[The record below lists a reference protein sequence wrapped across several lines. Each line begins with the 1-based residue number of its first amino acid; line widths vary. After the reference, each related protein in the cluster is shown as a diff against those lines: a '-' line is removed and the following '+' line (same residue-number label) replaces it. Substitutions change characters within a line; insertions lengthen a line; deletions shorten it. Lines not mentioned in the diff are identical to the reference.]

1 MTTSTKSQSKKITKD
16 ILVNVENLK
25 MYFPVTSGVILQKTI
40 GQVKAVDNVS
50 FFIRKGETLGLVGES
65 GCGKTTTL
73 RMVAGLES
81 ISDGEIQIGDRTV
94 NHLPPGARDVAMV
107 FQNYA
112 LYSHM
117 TVGKNIGF
125 ALKARRF
132 DDDDIKKR
140 VLRVAKMLDLEEMLD
155 RKPRQLSG
163 GQRQRVALGRAIVR
177 NPQVFLM
184 DEPLS
189 NLDALLRLQTR
200 KELIELTGELKS
212 TVIYVTHD
220 QVEAMTMGHRL
231 AVMNEGEVVQL
242 DTPENIYNQP
252 SSRFVAEFIGSPPMN
267 FLNMEINE
275 KNGKKFLK
283 NDSLE
288 LPVPDSM
295 KKLGENAVIMGF
307 RPNEIEL
314 VSQGGISGT
323 VTVVEFLGT
332 EKLVY
337 LKLGVNTISILVPS
351 EEKIK
356 SGENLQFNLKP
367 EALHLFNYSNQRRIT
382 SNRND

>member
-1 MTTSTKSQSKKITKD
+1 MASVSLKNLNKFFGNT
-16 ILVNVENLK
+16 LVVN
-25 MYFPVTSGVILQKTI
+25 
-40 GQVKAVDNVS
+40 NVS
-50 FFIRKGETLGLVGES
+50 VDIADGEFLVFVGPS

-288 LPVPDSM
+288 LPAPDST
-295 KKLGENAVIMGF
+295 KNLGDNAVIMGF

-314 VSQGGISGT
+314 VSQGGVSGT
-323 VTVVEFLGT
+323 VTVVESLGA

-337 LKLGVNTISILVPS
+337 LKLEENTISILVPS

-356 SGENLQFNLKP
+356 SGENLQFSLRP
-367 EALHLFNYSNQRRIT
+367 EALHLFNYSNHSRIT

>member
-1 MTTSTKSQSKKITKD
+1 MASVSLKNLNKYFGNT
-16 ILVNVENLK
+16 LVVN
-25 MYFPVTSGVILQKTI
+25 
-40 GQVKAVDNVS
+40 NVS
-50 FFIRKGETLGLVGES
+50 VDIADGEFLVFVGPS

-81 ISDGEIQIGDRTV
+81 ISDGEIQIGDLTV

-117 TVGKNIGF
+117 TVGKNLGF

-177 NPQVFLM
+177 NPQAFLM

-212 TVIYVTHD
+212 TVVYVTHD

-242 DTPENIYNQP
+242 DTPENIYKYP

-288 LPVPDSM
+288 LPAPDSI
-295 KKLGENAVIMGF
+295 KNLGKTAVIMGF

-314 VSQGGISGT
+314 VSQGGVSGT
-323 VTVVEFLGT
+323 VTVVESLGA

-337 LKLGVNTISILVPS
+337 LKLEENTISILVPS

-356 SGENLQFNLKP
+356 SGENLQFSLRP
-367 EALHLFNYSNQRRIT
+367 EALHLFNYSNHSRIT

>member
-1 MTTSTKSQSKKITKD
+1 MASVSLKNLNKYFGNT
-16 ILVNVENLK
+16 LVVN
-25 MYFPVTSGVILQKTI
+25 
-40 GQVKAVDNVS
+40 NVS
-50 FFIRKGETLGLVGES
+50 VDIADGEFLVFVGPS

-117 TVGKNIGF
+117 TVGKNLGF

-177 NPQVFLM
+177 NPQAFLM

-242 DTPENIYNQP
+242 DTPENIYKYP

-314 VSQGGISGT
+314 VSQGGVSGT
-323 VTVVEFLGT
+323 VTVVESLGA

-337 LKLGVNTISILVPS
+337 LKLEENTISILVPS

-356 SGENLQFNLKP
+356 SGENLLFNLNSG
-367 EALHLFNYSNQRRIT
+367 ALHLFNHSNQRRIK
-382 SNRND
+382 SNKND

>member
-1 MTTSTKSQSKKITKD
+1 MASVS
-16 ILVNVENLK
+16 LNNLK
-25 MYFPVTSGVILQKTI
+25 KEFGGMLA
-40 GQVKAVDNVS
+40 VKNLSVEIAD
-50 FFIRKGETLGLVGES
+50 GEFLVFVGPS

-81 ISDGEIQIGDRTV
+81 LSAGEIRIGDRIV
-94 NHLPPGARDVAMV
+94 NDLPPGERDVAMV

-117 TVGKNIGF
+117 SVRKNLGF
-125 ALKARRF
+125 ALKARKLKGTE
-132 DDDDIKKR
+132 IEKR
-140 VLRVAKMLDLEEMLD
+140 VLRVAKMLDLQELLD

-200 KELIELTGELKS
+200 KELIELTGKLKS

-242 DTPENIYNQP
+242 DTPDIVFNRP
-252 SSRFVAEFIGSPPMN
+252 ASRFVAEFIGSPPMN
-267 FLNMEINE
+267 LLEVDIMEKESGKCFLS
-275 KNGKKFLK
+275 GSF
-283 NDSLE
+283 E
-288 LPVPDSM
+288 LPVPDKIKSVD
-295 KKLGENAVIMGF
+295 ETSVILGF
-307 RPNEIEL
+307 RPNEMEL
-314 VSQGGISGT
+314 VSRGGMTGS
-323 VTVVEFLGT
+323 VSVVETMGS

-337 LKLGVNTISILVPS
+337 LNVGENTLSILVPS
-351 EEKIK
+351 SEKVNQGGTIR
-356 SGENLQFNLKP
+356 FRLKP
-367 EALHLFNYSNQRRIT
+367 DALHLFNISTQRRI
-382 SNRND
+382 SFE

>member
-1 MTTSTKSQSKKITKD
+1 MASVSLNKLNKEFGSMLAVKNLSVEIAD
-16 ILVNVENLK
+16 GEFLV
-25 MYFPVTSGVILQKTI
+25 F
-40 GQVKAVDNVS
+40 
-50 FFIRKGETLGLVGES
+50 VGPS

-81 ISDGEIQIGDRTV
+81 LSAGEIRIGDRIV
-94 NHLPPGARDVAMV
+94 NDLPPGERDVAMV

-117 TVGKNIGF
+117 SVRKNLGF
-125 ALKARRF
+125 ALKARKLEGTE
-132 DDDDIKKR
+132 IEKR
-140 VLRVAKMLDLEEMLD
+140 VLRVAKMLDLQELLD

-200 KELIELTGELKS
+200 KELIELTGKLKS

-242 DTPENIYNQP
+242 DTPDIVFNRP
-252 SSRFVAEFIGSPPMN
+252 ASRFVAEFIGSPPMN
-267 FLNMEINE
+267 LLEVDITGKESDKCFLS
-275 KNGKKFLK
+275 GSF
-283 NDSLE
+283 E
-288 LPVPDSM
+288 LPVPEKM
-295 KKLGENAVIMGF
+295 KSVDETSVILGF
-307 RPNEIEL
+307 RPNEMDL
-314 VSQGGISGT
+314 VSRGGMAGS
-323 VTVVEFLGT
+323 VSVVETMGS

-337 LKLGVNTISILVPS
+337 LNVGENTLSILVPS
-351 EEKIK
+351 SEKVNQGGTIR
-356 SGENLQFNLKP
+356 FRLKP
-367 EALHLFNYSNQRRIT
+367 DALHLFNISTQKRI
-382 SNRND
+382 SFE

>member
-1 MTTSTKSQSKKITKD
+1 MAFPPGQSNKNAIMASVTLSKLNKKFGNT
-16 ILVNVENLK
+16 LA
-25 MYFPVTSGVILQKTI
+25 
-40 GQVKAVDNVS
+40 VKNVS
-50 FFIRKGETLGLVGES
+50 VDIADGEFLVFVGPS

-81 ISDGEIQIGDRTV
+81 LSNGEIRIGDRIV
-94 NHLPPGARDVAMV
+94 NDLPPGDRDLAMV

-117 TVGKNIGF
+117 TVEKNLGF
-125 ALKARRF
+125 ALKARGLEGNE
-132 DDDDIKKR
+132 IEKR
-140 VLRVAKMLDLEEMLD
+140 VQKVAQMLDLQEMLG

-163 GQRQRVALGRAIVR
+163 GQRQRVAVGRAIVR
-177 NPQVFLM
+177 NPQAFLM

-231 AVMNEGEVVQL
+231 AVMNNGEVVQL
-242 DTPENIYNQP
+242 DTPENIFSRP

-267 FLNMEINE
+267 FLNVDIVE
-275 KNGKKFLK
+275 KNKKRVFQQ
-283 NDSLE
+283 DSFE
-288 LPVPDSM
+288 VQVPDSM
-295 KKLGENAVIMGF
+295 KALKETSVILGF
-307 RPNEIEL
+307 RPNELEL
-314 VSQGGISGT
+314 VSRGGISGT
-323 VTVVEFLGT
+323 VSVVETLGS

-337 LKLGVNTISILVPS
+337 LKLGEKTISLLVPTA
-351 EEKIK
+351 EKIK
-356 SGENLQFNLKP
+356 SGENVRFKINP
-367 EALHLFNYSNQRRIT
+367 ESLHLFNIANETRI
-382 SNRND
+382 SFDDSV

>member
-1 MTTSTKSQSKKITKD
+1 MLAVKNLSVEIAD
-16 ILVNVENLK
+16 GEFLV
-25 MYFPVTSGVILQKTI
+25 F
-40 GQVKAVDNVS
+40 
-50 FFIRKGETLGLVGES
+50 VGPS

-81 ISDGEIQIGDRTV
+81 LSAGEIRIGDRIV
-94 NHLPPGARDVAMV
+94 NDLPPGERDVAMV

-117 TVGKNIGF
+117 SVRKNLGF
-125 ALKARRF
+125 ALKARKLKGTE
-132 DDDDIKKR
+132 IEIR
-140 VLRVAKMLDLEEMLD
+140 VLRVAKMLDLQELLD

-200 KELIELTGELKS
+200 KELIELTGKLKS

-242 DTPENIYNQP
+242 DTPDIVFNRP
-252 SSRFVAEFIGSPPMN
+252 ASRFVAEFIGSPPMN
-267 FLNMEINE
+267 LLEVDITGKESDKCFLS
-275 KNGKKFLK
+275 GSF
-283 NDSLE
+283 E
-288 LPVPDSM
+288 LPVPD
-295 KKLGENAVIMGF
+295 KLKSVDENSVILGL
-307 RPNEIEL
+307 RPNEMEL
-314 VSQGGISGT
+314 VSRGGMAGS
-323 VTVVEFLGT
+323 VSVVETMGS

-337 LKLGVNTISILVPS
+337 LNVGENTLSILVPS
-351 EEKIK
+351 SEKVNQGGTIR
-356 SGENLQFNLKP
+356 FRLKP
-367 EALHLFNYSNQRRIT
+367 DALHLFNISTHRRI
-382 SNRND
+382 SFE

>member
-1 MTTSTKSQSKKITKD
+1 MASVSLNKLNKEFGGMLAVKNLSVEIAD
-16 ILVNVENLK
+16 GEFLV
-25 MYFPVTSGVILQKTI
+25 F
-40 GQVKAVDNVS
+40 
-50 FFIRKGETLGLVGES
+50 VGPS

-81 ISDGEIQIGDRTV
+81 LSAGEIRIGDRIV
-94 NHLPPGARDVAMV
+94 NDLPPGERDVAMV

-117 TVGKNIGF
+117 SVRKNLGF
-125 ALKARRF
+125 ALKARKLEGTE
-132 DDDDIKKR
+132 IEKR
-140 VLRVAKMLDLEEMLD
+140 VLRVAKMLDLQELLD

-200 KELIELTGELKS
+200 KELIELTGKLKS

-242 DTPENIYNQP
+242 DTPDIVFNRP
-252 SSRFVAEFIGSPPMN
+252 ASRFVAEFIGSPPMN
-267 FLNMEINE
+267 LLEVDITGKESGKCFLS
-275 KNGKKFLK
+275 GSF
-283 NDSLE
+283 E
-288 LPVPDSM
+288 LPVPDKM
-295 KKLGENAVIMGF
+295 KSVDETSVILGF
-307 RPNEIEL
+307 RPNEMEL
-314 VSQGGISGT
+314 VSRGGMAGS
-323 VTVVEFLGT
+323 VSVVETMGS

-337 LKLGVNTISILVPS
+337 LNVGENTLSILVPS
-351 EEKIK
+351 SEKVNPGGTIR
-356 SGENLQFNLKP
+356 FRLKP
-367 EALHLFNYSNQRRIT
+367 DALHLFNISTQRRI
-382 SNRND
+382 SFE

>member
-1 MTTSTKSQSKKITKD
+1 MLAVKNLSVEIAD
-16 ILVNVENLK
+16 GEFLV
-25 MYFPVTSGVILQKTI
+25 F
-40 GQVKAVDNVS
+40 
-50 FFIRKGETLGLVGES
+50 VGPS

-81 ISDGEIQIGDRTV
+81 LSAGEIRIGDRIV
-94 NHLPPGARDVAMV
+94 NDLPPGERDVAMV

-117 TVGKNIGF
+117 SVRKNLGF
-125 ALKARRF
+125 ALKARKLEGTE
-132 DDDDIKKR
+132 IEKR
-140 VLRVAKMLDLEEMLD
+140 VLRVAKMLDLQELLD

-200 KELIELTGELKS
+200 KELIELTGKLKS

-242 DTPENIYNQP
+242 DTPDIVFNRP
-252 SSRFVAEFIGSPPMN
+252 ASRFVAEFIGSPPMN
-267 FLNMEINE
+267 LLEVDITGKESGKCFLS
-275 KNGKKFLK
+275 GSF
-283 NDSLE
+283 E
-288 LPVPDSM
+288 LPVPDKM
-295 KKLGENAVIMGF
+295 KSVDEASIILGF
-307 RPNEIEL
+307 RPNEMEL
-314 VSQGGISGT
+314 VSRGGMAGS
-323 VTVVEFLGT
+323 VSVVETMGS

-337 LKLGVNTISILVPS
+337 FNVGENTLSILVPS
-351 EEKIK
+351 SEKVNPGGTIR
-356 SGENLQFNLKP
+356 FRLKP
-367 EALHLFNYSNQRRIT
+367 DALHLFNISTQRRI
-382 SNRND
+382 SFE

>member
-1 MTTSTKSQSKKITKD
+1 MLAVKNLSVEIAD
-16 ILVNVENLK
+16 GEFLV
-25 MYFPVTSGVILQKTI
+25 F
-40 GQVKAVDNVS
+40 
-50 FFIRKGETLGLVGES
+50 VGPS

-81 ISDGEIQIGDRTV
+81 LSAGEIRIGDRIV
-94 NHLPPGARDVAMV
+94 NDLPPGERDVAMV

-117 TVGKNIGF
+117 SVRKNLGF
-125 ALKARRF
+125 ALKARKLEGTE
-132 DDDDIKKR
+132 IEKR
-140 VLRVAKMLDLEEMLD
+140 VLRVAKMLDLQELLD

-189 NLDALLRLQTR
+189 NLDALLRLRTR

-242 DTPENIYNQP
+242 DTPDIVFNRP
-252 SSRFVAEFIGSPPMN
+252 ASRFVAEFIGSPPMN
-267 FLNMEINE
+267 LLEVDITEKESGKCFLS
-275 KNGKKFLK
+275 GSF
-283 NDSLE
+283 E
-288 LPVPDSM
+288 LPVPDKM
-295 KKLGENAVIMGF
+295 KSVDETSVILGF
-307 RPNEIEL
+307 RPNEMEL
-314 VSQGGISGT
+314 VSRGGIAGS
-323 VTVVEFLGT
+323 VSVVETMGS

-337 LKLGVNTISILVPS
+337 LNVGENTLSILVPS
-351 EEKIK
+351 SEKVNQGGNIR
-356 SGENLQFNLKP
+356 FRLKP
-367 EALHLFNYSNQRRIT
+367 DALHLFNISTQRRI
-382 SNRND
+382 SFE